1 MEWGRCVTLMRVY
14 KCEVLVD
21 WTTYGLGTVGIAI
34 HGQTL

>member
-14 KCEVLVD
+14 KCKVLVD
-21 WTTYGLGTVGIAI
+21 WTTGLGTVGIAI